1 MLGPSAET
9 ALHPRNYDAAFIE
22 IPDHEKQHRIA
33 QSARRARRC
42 NSLTVPKALAQLMT
56 IPRGPLFGLLAAALF
71 GLSPPLAKLL
81 IGQTNPHMLAGLLYT
96 GSGAGL
102 AVVMLARRLSGPKAK
117 ERPRI
122 TGGEWGW
129 LAGAIFFGGMLAPVL
144 LMTGLARTEA
154 ASTSLLLNLEG
165 VFTALI
171 AWFAFRE
178 GVNRRVAGGFALIL
192 LGGVAISWTRGS
204 GFSLS
209 PAALLIVGACLSWG
223 IDNNFTR
230 KVSHADAFTTAAL
243 KGLVAG
249 IVNVV
254 LARST
259 GAGFPAAGSLIAA
272 LLLGF
277 VSYGLS
283 LVFFIVGLRHVGA
296 ARTGA
301 YFSTAPFIGAMVAG
315 VFLHEH
321 LAFNVWIAGALMAA
335 GVWLHLTE
343 SREETEQAM
352 KSAR

>member
-1 MLGPSAET
+1 
-9 ALHPRNYDAAFIE
+9 
-22 IPDHEKQHRIA
+22 
-33 QSARRARRC
+33 
-42 NSLTVPKALAQLMT
+42 MT
-56 IPRGPLFGLLAAALF
+56 IPRGPLCGLLAAALF

-81 IGQTNPHMLAGLLYT
+81 IGQTNPHLLAGLLYVGSGVGLAAILLFRRVGRPKHETRPKIT
-96 GSGAGL
+96 GS
-102 AVVMLARRLSGPKAK
+102 
-117 ERPRI
+117 
-122 TGGEWGW
+122 EWGW
-129 LAGAIFFGGMLAPVL
+129 LAGAIFFGGVLAPVL

-154 ASTSLLLNLEG
+154 ASASLLLNLEG

-171 AWFAFRE
+171 AWLAFRE
-178 GVNRRVAGGFALIL
+178 GVNRRVALGFLLIL
-192 LGGVAISWTRGS
+192 IGSVAISWTKGA
-204 GFSLS
+204 GLNLS
-209 PAALLIVGACLSWG
+209 PAALLIVGACASWG

-249 IVNVV
+249 IVNVI
-254 LARST
+254 LARRM
-259 GAGFPAAGSLIAA
+259 GAEFPALGSLVGA

-301 YFSTAPFIGAMVAG
+301 YFSTAPFIGALIAA

-321 LAFNVWIAGALMAA
+321 LAMNVWIAGALMAA

-343 SREETEQAM
+343 SREQTEKALR
-352 KSAR
+352 SAR